1 MIADNP
7 FVSITFN
14 EKDIV
19 VDRVNEKVDLQLAI
33 NKILAS
39 GGIIVLKGRPGAG
52 KSTLIGVV
60 LRDLR
65 KSRKIDVVKED
76 FTPTVYNMIR
86 SLDVHTQ
93 KRKLVILDDFNNIE
107 LIDKSSQQKIV
118 DMIYSMSRNVAMIL
132 IENRDAGVEKE
143 FKKLGRNF
151 ENLELGG
158 LSKSDLRKIVVNRL
172 NSIKKKSSDSL
183 EPFTEDEYEKI
194 YRKSGG
200 NPRIA
205 LLICSA
211 IYDQKSTRVI

>member
-65 KSRKIDVVKED
+65 KSRKIDVVEED

-93 KRKLVILDDFNNIE
+93 KRKLVILGDFNNIE